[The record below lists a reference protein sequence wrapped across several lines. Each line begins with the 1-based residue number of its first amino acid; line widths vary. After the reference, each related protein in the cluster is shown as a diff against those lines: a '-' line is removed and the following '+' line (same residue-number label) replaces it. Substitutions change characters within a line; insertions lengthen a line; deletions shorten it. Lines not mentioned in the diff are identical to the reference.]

1 MSRTQLE
8 AVRQAEGLSVRRF
21 CTLIQWPRASTYR
34 QRVCQTGPRS
44 GSQRCPAALRQRV
57 LTLAGQHPIYG
68 YRKIWAL
75 LGADRHQVSQSSV
88 YRWLKEAR
96 LLKSPQYQ
104 REARQRA
111 RAARLKYLTPPQAPN
126 ELWQV
131 DLTWVDL
138 GASGMQYVTNVVD
151 YASRF
156 PLASRLSPTH
166 TTDDVIRALQAAMEE
181 ARRLRGPLPE
191 RIVLVTDNGSQFTSR
206 RFQRWIHREDLP
218 FYHVR
223 GRSHHPQT
231 IGMVERYHQ
240 SLKYE
245 EVWMY
250 EYADA
255 LQARHQIEA
264 YRQHYAYD
272 RPHQALDYG
281 VPATRYVIRISG
293 DPVPKVA

>member
-1 MSRTQLE
+1 MSREQLE
-8 AVRQAEGLSVRRF
+8 TVRRTEGLSVRRF
-21 CTLIQWPRASTYR
+21 CTLLKWPRASYYR
-34 QRVCQTGPRS
+34 QRARQTGVRS
-44 GSQRCPAALRQRV
+44 GRRRCPPALRQRV
-57 LTLAGQHPIYG
+57 LTLAGQHPVYG

-88 YRWLKEAR
+88 YRWLKEAH

-111 RAARLKYLTPPQAPN
+111 KAARLKYLTPPQAPN

-138 GASGMQYVTNVVD
+138 GGSGMQYVTNVVD

-156 PLASRLSPTH
+156 PLASCLSPTH
-166 TTDDVIRALQAAMEE
+166 TTDDVIRALQAAMKE
-181 ARRLRGPLPE
+181 AQRVRGPLPD

-206 RFQRWIHREDLP
+206 RFHKWIHREALP
-218 FYHVR
+218 FHHVR

-245 EVWMY
+245 EVWMH

-255 LQARHQIEA
+255 LQARHRIET
-264 YRQHYAYD
+264 YRRHYAYD

-281 VPATRYVIRISG
+281 VPASLYVTRTSG